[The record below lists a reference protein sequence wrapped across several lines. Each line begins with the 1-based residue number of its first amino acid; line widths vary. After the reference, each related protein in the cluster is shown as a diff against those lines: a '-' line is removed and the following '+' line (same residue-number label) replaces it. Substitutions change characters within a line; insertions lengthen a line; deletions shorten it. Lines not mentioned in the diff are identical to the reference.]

1 MVHRTKASIRFF
13 TMRLI
18 ISIKGD
24 IEIKTLDVRYLP
36 DAEELDAIINYPKEY
51 TAVFFPEYE
60 MVSTPEIWQSSY
72 MPGCYIKIEMI
83 RSGPIDKMAEKISN
97 YHTHQAN
104 ELLGFHKTSAISR
117 QRWNSEIQPAPA

>member
-104 ELLGFHKTSAISR
+104 ELLGFHKTSAVSR
-117 QRWNSEIQPAPA
+117 